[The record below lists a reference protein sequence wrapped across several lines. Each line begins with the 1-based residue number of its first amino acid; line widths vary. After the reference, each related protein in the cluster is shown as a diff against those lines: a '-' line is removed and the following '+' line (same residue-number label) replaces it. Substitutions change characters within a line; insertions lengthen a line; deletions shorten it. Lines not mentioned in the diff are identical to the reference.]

1 MECKR
6 VRSIL
11 LFFLLLFFPNFVW
24 ASDQVVFSCP
34 KMVMVGNYVDCVG
47 KLNSDTIIEGIQ
59 AKYQYDSAF
68 TYVGSSSFS
77 DWTSLTSNATG
88 FALVNVNGTN
98 TEQFLQTR
106 FVVAPNATT
115 GDSYKIGL
123 TDILISDGV
132 KDNSVLDQN
141 FSIRILSVSDV
152 IGNISVEDQNL
163 ELKDGVT
170 DYTITVDYGVS
181 SVSLAA
187 SLKDSSFSYV
197 EGFGPRELNNLVV
210 GENKFL
216 LKIKNT
222 DDENELVT
230 YNLNIYRLDQ
240 KKDVVLDNPKTGS
253 PVLVVG
259 FILMVSLGFVVINYK
274 KNIVR
279 GHEK

>member
-1 MECKR
+1 M
-6 VRSIL
+6 
-11 LFFLLLFFPNFVW
+11 
-24 ASDQVVFSCP
+24 
-34 KMVMVGNYVDCVG
+34 
-47 KLNSDTIIEGIQ
+47 
-59 AKYQYDSAF
+59 
-68 TYVGSSSFS
+68 
-77 DWTSLTSNATG
+77 
-88 FALVNVNGTN
+88 
-98 TEQFLQTR
+98 
-106 FVVAPNATT
+106 
-115 GDSYKIGL
+115 
-123 TDILISDGV
+123 
-132 KDNSVLDQN
+132 
-141 FSIRILSVSDV
+141 
-152 IGNISVEDQNL
+152 
-163 ELKDGVT
+163 
-170 DYTITVDYGVS
+170 
-181 SVSLAA
+181 
-187 SLKDSSFSYV
+187 